1 MLEQSLKSA
10 VLGRK
15 SCYEDAQR
23 CSWMGFVSS
32 VYDERAL
39 LDRVYSKAAA
49 ILIRFCHY
57 TTSQRARKMV
67 KLLAEDGGCI
77 EASPGKHLFLALAA

>member
-15 SCYEDAQR
+15 SSYEDAR
-23 CSWMGFVSS
+23 RFSWVGCVSS
-32 VYDERAL
+32 VNDELAL
-39 LDRVYSKAAA
+39 LDRVYSKTAA

-57 TTSQRARKMV
+57 ATSQRARKMAE
-67 KLLAEDGGCI
+67 LLAEDGGCI

>member
-15 SCYEDAQR
+15 SCYEDAR
-23 CSWMGFVSS
+23 RFSWMSFVIS
-32 VYDERAL
+32 VNDELAL
-39 LDRVYSKAAA
+39 VDRVYSKAAA

-57 TTSQRARKMV
+57 TTSQCARKMV
-67 KLLAEDGGCI
+67 ELLAEDGGCI
-77 EASPGKHLFLALAA
+77 EASPGKHLFLALAG